1 LTEPYPNCTH
11 STKTHQLNQLGVLPS
26 ETPHTMPRRNIF
38 LQDLDESLLITPRAL
53 INPEANIFDTSFSA
67 DIPIEEWQDWMK
79 WDGDAIELDST
90 VLGQT
95 CSLENTLSTT
105 HSMYD
110 AADNET
116 ALFSLFPTETE
127 FPFKDA
133 LFEIEADE
141 STDFSQF
148 QTTSQMPMNLRKPC
162 RGYSTLTA
170 AEQQSLQDIAMPH
183 QMLPQV
189 KLLSEPS
196 SPIAT
201 SSSQSRSPSPESE
214 CCTRKNKKRKSL
226 VDDDGLTN
234 ESCQSRKT
242 GHNAIEKRY
251 RMNLNDKISC
261 LGEGIPPLWRTSS
274 TDSNS
279 GDMVDESDHEIMD
292 KKTGQQKHGKA
303 AILARA
309 LEYIQYLENST
320 QGLLD
325 EVAVFNTRVG
335 AFERLAM
342 SGSIVMSGAP
352 AAAGLLTSKEEI
364 LQSIQAG
371 TFFAGS
377 ISIYGSICG
386 SNTNRFQANK
396 A

>member
-1 LTEPYPNCTH
+1 
-11 STKTHQLNQLGVLPS
+11 
-26 ETPHTMPRRNIF
+26 MPRRNIF
-38 LQDLDESLLITPRAL
+38 LQDSDESLLITPRAL
-53 INPEANIFDTSFSA
+53 INPETNIFDTSFSA
-67 DIPIEEWQDWMK
+67 DIPIEEWQGWMK
-79 WDGDAIELDST
+79 WDGDASDLDST
-90 VLGQT
+90 VLEQT
-95 CSLENTLSTT
+95 CSLESTHSTT
-105 HSMYD
+105 HYMYD
-110 AADNET
+110 AVDNET

-127 FPFKDA
+127 FPFEDA
-133 LFEIEADE
+133 PFGIEADE

-148 QTTSQMPMNLRKPC
+148 LTTSQMPINLRNPC

-170 AEQQSLQDIAMPH
+170 TEQKSLQDIAMPH

-201 SSSQSRSPSPESE
+201 SSSQSRSPSPEPE

-251 RMNLNDKISC
+251 RTNLNDKISC
-261 LGEGIPPLWRTSS
+261 LGEGIPSLWRTSS
-274 TDSNS
+274 TDPNF
-279 GDMVDESDHEIMD
+279 GDKVDESDNEIMD
-292 KKTGQQKHGKA
+292 KKTGQQEYGKA
-303 AILARA
+303 AILGRA
-309 LEYIQYLENST
+309 LEYIQHFENST

-342 SGSIVMSGAP
+342 CGSIVKGGAP
-352 AAAGLLTSKEEI
+352 ATTGLLTSKKDI

-377 ISIYGSICG
+377 ISIIGSIYG
-386 SNTNRFQANK
+386 SNTHRFQANK